1 MKPPALLLLPFDL
14 YGEMLAH
21 VRSIP
26 SEEVCGLLG
35 GREGSALLHFP
46 IENVLHSA
54 DAFRMEAQSQVD
66 AVYTMEQHSL
76 IMVAI
81 YHSHPHGP
89 GEPSPRDL
97 AENAYPEALH
107 IIWSPHAKS
116 EGGWQMR
123 VFQLSSDN
131 YEEVPWELV

>member
-1 MKPPALLLLPFDL
+1 MKMPALLFLPFDL

-21 VRSIP
+21 VRSMP

-35 GREGSALLHFP
+35 GRESNALLHFP

-54 DAFRMEAQSQVD
+54 DAFRMEAQSLVD
-66 AVYTMEQHSL
+66 AIYLLEKHNLSL
-76 IMVAI
+76 AAI

-89 GEPSPRDL
+89 GKPSPRDL

-107 IIWSPHAKS
+107 IIWAPHAKS
-116 EGGWQMR
+116 EGGWQMC
-123 VFQLSSDN
+123 VFQLSSDK
-131 YEEVPWELV
+131 YVEVPWELV

>member
-14 YGEMLAH
+14 YGEMLAY
-21 VRSIP
+21 VRSVP

-35 GREGSALLHFP
+35 GREGNALLHFS

-54 DAFRMEAQSQVD
+54 DAFRMHAQSQVD
-66 AVYTMEQHSL
+66 AVYTMEQHRL
-76 IMVAI
+76 ILVAI

-89 GEPSPRDL
+89 GKPSARDL

-107 IIWSPHAKS
+107 IIWSPHAKN
-116 EGGWQMR
+116 EHGWQMR
-123 VFQLSSDN
+123 VFQLSPDE